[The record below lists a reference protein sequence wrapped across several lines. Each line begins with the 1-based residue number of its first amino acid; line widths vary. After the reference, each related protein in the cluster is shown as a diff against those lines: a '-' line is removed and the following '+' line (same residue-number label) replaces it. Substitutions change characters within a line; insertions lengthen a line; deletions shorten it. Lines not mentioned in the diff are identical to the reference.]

1 MLWFVFEYIYVIYI
15 CYNYWEFI
23 FLIIFLLN
31 VIWNNVLW
39 GLILIKND
47 EIYNDKLMNI
57 FKNLY

>member
-31 VIWNNVLW
+31 VIWNNVLL

>member
-47 EIYNDKLMNI
+47 EIYNDKLINI